1 MNFTDWITDDIKK
14 VLLVEPNF
22 PIPAKSRNH
31 SNFLP
36 IGLLKIASYLRS
48 KSIEVIVSF
57 KPDIFLKYFLS
68 YFNFFIF
75 LLHNY
80 TKLLYIKNKKMY
92 IVFIRKNY
100 IHFYF

>member
-48 KSIEVIVSF
+48 KSIEV
-57 KPDIFLKYFLS
+57 
-68 YFNFFIF
+68 
-75 LLHNY
+75 
-80 TKLLYIKNKKMY
+80 KL
-92 IVFIRKNY
+92 IRYEHKGGQTTLDGSD
-100 IHFYF
+100 